1 MIFQGGMV
9 WLISFCFLCKYCRL
23 LLCSYHVVVSHS
35 VVSDSLWPHV
45 LQHTRFPCPSL
56 SPGICSNSLPLSRWC
71 HIYISSS
78 VALLS
83 SCPQSFPAPESFPM
97 GGLFTLGGQTTGVS
111 TKASFL
117 LMNIQCWFPV
127 GLTCLICLLFKGLSR
142 VFCITTVWKNQFF
155 STQPSLWS
163 NSHIC
168 TWLLKKTIAL
178 TLWNLGANWC
188 LCFLICCLGLSWLF
202 FQRVN
207 T

>member
-9 WLISFCFLCKYCRL
+9 WLISFYFLCKYCRL

-83 SCPQSFPAPESFPM
+83 SCPQSFPAPGSF
-97 GGLFTLGGQTTGVS
+97 S
-111 TKASFL
+111 
-117 LMNIQCWFPV
+117 I
-127 GLTCLICLLFKGLSR
+127 
-142 VFCITTVWKNQFF
+142 
-155 STQPSLWS
+155 
-163 NSHIC
+163 
-168 TWLLKKTIAL
+168 
-178 TLWNLGANWC
+178 
-188 LCFLICCLGLSWLF
+188 SWLF
-202 FQRVN
+202 TSVGQSIGASASVSVFSSVHSALISFRTGSGHKCINSSFTLRLIFTQAVKSQLWLRWRP
-207 T
+207 

>member
-9 WLISFCFLCKYCRL
+9 WLISFYFLCKYCRL

-78 VALLS
+78 VARLS

-127 GLTCLICLLFKGLSR
+127 GLTCLIACCSRDSQESSVSPLFERINSLALSLLYGPTLTS
-142 VFCITTVWKNQFF
+142 VHDYWKK
-155 STQPSLWS
+155 P
-163 NSHIC
+163 
-168 TWLLKKTIAL
+168 
-178 TLWNLGANWC
+178 
-188 LCFLICCLGLSWLF
+188 
-202 FQRVN
+202 
-207 T
+207 